1 MEIEGSGKV
10 VLNSV
15 SSIYCDTLV
24 RSGATLVL
32 NPNAQT
38 GAGDVYI
45 ASGATLGFTNL
56 ASSVTVTNKYS
67 FSSGAALEFVVK
79 EKRANSKT
87 SFTATPKFAGTVYV
101 KLLTDGGNPRCDER
115 YLLAEGVGNDV
126 PVERFVLNG
135 TPTWVNAA
143 NPFTLE
149 DGNLY
154 LNVRTPG
161 LTLSV
166 R

>member
-1 MEIEGSGKV
+1 VEIEGTGKV

-15 SSIYCDTLV
+15 SGLYCDTLV

-32 NPNAQT
+32 NPGAQT

-79 EKRANSKT
+79 EKGTNSKT
-87 SFTATPKFAGTVYV
+87 SFTAAPRFAGTVYV
-101 KLLTDGGNPRCDER
+101 KLSTDGGNPWSDEP

-126 PVERFVLNG
+126 SVFEMYE
-135 TPTWVNAA
+135 TPTWVNA
-143 NPFTLE
+143 NKPLTLE

-161 LTLSV
+161 LMIRV